1 MKGKLSSGSSG
12 ELKPSPKLKSLY
24 LTYLF
29 AGVFVI
35 LLMVLLPLAVFA
47 PAWAVFAAVIFF
59 ALPVLAIALIITW
72 WVNLYYPTISYR
84 LDSREMVWKRGVWFR
99 KTGVVPYNRI
109 TNVDIDQ
116 GPVSRKLGIAS
127 IKVQTAGYSSPSAR
141 TSEIRIDGMTNF
153 DEIRDV
159 IMTYVRGQK
168 PMAVETYDKDEPADV
183 LGELVKIRKLLE
195 KRGSRK
201 G

>member
-1 MKGKLSSGSSG
+1 MVVKLGQDI
-12 ELKPSPKLKSLY
+12 KPSVQLRKLY
-24 LTYLF
+24 YMYLF
-29 AGVFVI
+29 AGMAIFVLLFIVPFLAFGVYDALFVI
-35 LLMVLLPLAVFA
+35 A
-47 PAWAVFAAVIFF
+47 IFPGI
-59 ALPVLAIALIITW
+59 PVLIGFVIALVWIPM
-72 WVNLYYPTISYR
+72 YFKTISYR
-84 LDSREMVWKRGVWFR
+84 FNHSEMVWKRGVWFR

-127 IKVQTAGYSSPSAR
+127 IKVQTAGYSAPNAR

-159 IMTYVRGQK
+159 IITYVRGQK
-168 PMAVETYDKDEPADV
+168 PIAVETYDKDEPADV
-183 LGELVKIRKLLE
+183 VGELVKIRKLLE
-195 KRGSRK
+195 KRGRK